1 MSDTA
6 QPSGPDLR
14 AGIPEGDL
22 ADGGMLAGH
31 VGEDAVLIARRGN
44 ELFAIGATCTHYGG
58 PLSEGLMV
66 GETVRCPWHHAS
78 FNLRTG
84 EAVAAPALASVSCW
98 RVERRGGS
106 LFVREKASAEAARAA
121 SRSRSASGTTERVVI
136 VGGGAAGFAAAE
148 MLRREGFGGALTLLS
163 ADDSAPYDRPN
174 LSKDYLAGTAL
185 EEWIPL
191 RPAEFYQENDIDL
204 RLATEAKSI
213 DAAGRQ
219 VTLASGASVSFTK
232 LLLAMGAEPIRLQCP
247 GADLPH
253 VRTLRS
259 LTDCRALRERA
270 KPGTRAVIVGASFI
284 GLEAAAALRHRQVD
298 VHVVAPEARPMER
311 VLGPALGD
319 FVRSLHESHGVAF
332 HLGRTVKAIDERG
345 VQLDDGARLEADLV
359 LVGIG
364 VRARLGLAESAGLA
378 MDRGVLVNE
387 CLETSVSGIFAAGD
401 IARWPDPHSGE
412 RLRIEHW
419 VVAER
424 QGQTAARNMLGRGE
438 RFTTV
443 PFFWT
448 QQYDVSIDYV
458 GHAVSWDDIQQQGDP
473 NSRDVSLRFRKSG
486 RTLALATIFRGRE
499 SLEAELAM
507 QQGKA

>member
-1 MSDTA
+1 
-6 QPSGPDLR
+6 
-14 AGIPEGDL
+14 
-22 ADGGMLAGH
+22 MLAGH

-66 GETVRCPWHHAS
+66 GETVRCPWHHAC

-98 RVERRGGS
+98 RVERRDGS
-106 LFVREKASAEAARAA
+106 LFVWEKASAEAARAA

-148 MLRREGFGGALTLLS
+148 MLRREGFGGPLTLLS

-174 LSKDYLAGTAL
+174 LSKDYLAGTAP
-185 EEWIPL
+185 EEWLPL

-219 VTLASGASVSFTK
+219 VTLASGATVSFTK

-284 GLEAAAALRHRQVD
+284 GRWTSSWWLRR
-298 VHVVAPEARPMER
+298 
-311 VLGPALGD
+311 
-319 FVRSLHESHGVAF
+319 
-332 HLGRTVKAIDERG
+332 
-345 VQLDDGARLEADLV
+345 
-359 LVGIG
+359 
-364 VRARLGLAESAGLA
+364 
-378 MDRGVLVNE
+378 
-387 CLETSVSGIFAAGD
+387 
-401 IARWPDPHSGE
+401 
-412 RLRIEHW
+412 
-419 VVAER
+419 
-424 QGQTAARNMLGRGE
+424 
-438 RFTTV
+438 
-443 PFFWT
+443 
-448 QQYDVSIDYV
+448 
-458 GHAVSWDDIQQQGDP
+458 
-473 NSRDVSLRFRKSG
+473 
-486 RTLALATIFRGRE
+486 RGRW
-499 SLEAELAM
+499 SAF
-507 QQGKA
+507 